1 MARGNP
7 AAAEK
12 LIDAARNLKD
22 GGRDNVG
29 PMLWKALALFRRGQI
44 AEALQWYK
52 RALRTHPKAPACVR
66 LGIGACQ
73 LKLGDY
79 SAARAAFQRV
89 VDLEGENPD
98 ALLGLALAELDAA
111 SPFPPELLH
120 ADDDDADADEQG
132 TVSERLEAAGD
143 AYAASVDRGLKLLE
157 RAFNA
162 DPANAA
168 TTAALARHYLFAGD
182 GGSVEALTE
191 SLVSGTA
198 GGATPRLR
206 AEAAFARGRV
216 HHDKGD
222 LARAQALYATA
233 SQLDD
238 SFAAPALGLAQVAL
252 ARGDPKSAMTYAER
266 AYAAFPNSVPV
277 TRIYGHLRRAAD
289 AAASLSGG
297 GGLVSAGSRGAG
309 AGRDAETAAVLKK
322 AVDADPSDTEAR
334 LEYGDALL
342 GAGDY
347 AGALAAYETA
357 AKLAR
362 RDGKGGKTGGAPP
375 AALLNN
381 CAVLRAM
388 TSAGDADGLKKARE
402 TFLEALETAAAE
414 DGVDGASGEALDAPE
429 ARKKTPAGALPVAFN
444 LARLAE
450 DGGDTADADA
460 RYSDLLAAAP
470 DMTECLLRRAAT
482 RASRGDFAAAMELAK
497 RALETRPDDVDAMA
511 CVGHLLMREG
521 KWAEAQAQFKA
532 LRETP
537 KKLSAQAAALA
548 AAAGKDPNAVTHQHD
563 EYAMVSLANAAYYRA
578 VKTQNS
584 SKFKSGDQASR
595 QMEKE
600 HLEHAQTMYT
610 KALQKSGSNLFAA
623 NGLGILLADKG
634 KIDEAKTTFQLIAE
648 GITAAAE
655 ATGGD
660 RDRLATSPDISINQ
674 GHIQMAKGNFVA
686 AARHYEQAQS
696 QFYHNMNDRVM
707 LFQARNFYEAGDI
720 QAAKETLRRAMHVAP
735 WDHRLRQ
742 NLAYMYQESGNRMFI
757 KLSQKM
763 KSKSKGDKGKSVN
776 VEESGRL
783 EQVLTAVSDFT
794 TARNLFVQLQNAF
807 AKAKAAGPEEVHKL
821 ELLGIERRKLEIHV
835 QFCEQQIGYSDA
847 YRKEA
852 EREEKA
858 LQERREK
865 QAEAR
870 RLAEEERAAE
880 AAAKAAKEA
889 LQRSAEE
896 AAAAAAAEKFKQS
909 QAEYLKRAA
918 GERDI
923 EEAAEGARGKKGKA
937 SKNVDRYDDDDDD
950 EVLPEENLKPQ
961 TEEQKA
967 ALKAS
972 GLFSDSE
979 DEEEPEAEDT
989 DNDADDDDAN
999 VKAAADDG
1007 DEEMEEEKE
1016 DEEAPSGRRG
1026 RKKPAAKQE
1035 KDDKAKKAMDALA
1048 AKSRKKRGLDAETP
1062 AEEKETV
1069 AEEEA
1074 AEEGGGKRRRK
1085 ALIDDEEE
1093 DE

>member
-1 MARGNP
+1 
-7 AAAEK
+7 
-12 LIDAARNLKD
+12 
-22 GGRDNVG
+22 
-29 PMLWKALALFRRGQI
+29 
-44 AEALQWYK
+44 
-52 RALRTHPKAPACVR
+52 
-66 LGIGACQ
+66 
-73 LKLGDY
+73 
-79 SAARAAFQRV
+79 
-89 VDLEGENPD
+89 
-98 ALLGLALAELDAA
+98 
-111 SPFPPELLH
+111 
-120 ADDDDADADEQG
+120 
-132 TVSERLEAAGD
+132 
-143 AYAASVDRGLKLLE
+143 
-157 RAFNA
+157 
-162 DPANAA
+162 
-168 TTAALARHYLFAGD
+168 
-182 GGSVEALTE
+182 
-191 SLVSGTA
+191 
-198 GGATPRLR
+198 
-206 AEAAFARGRV
+206 
-216 HHDKGD
+216 
-222 LARAQALYATA
+222 
-233 SQLDD
+233 
-238 SFAAPALGLAQVAL
+238 
-252 ARGDPKSAMTYAER
+252 
-266 AYAAFPNSVPV
+266 
-277 TRIYGHLRRAAD
+277 
-289 AAASLSGG
+289 
-297 GGLVSAGSRGAG
+297 
-309 AGRDAETAAVLKK
+309 
-322 AVDADPSDTEAR
+322 
-334 LEYGDALL
+334 
-342 GAGDY
+342 
-347 AGALAAYETA
+347 
-357 AKLAR
+357 
-362 RDGKGGKTGGAPP
+362 
-375 AALLNN
+375 
-381 CAVLRAM
+381 M

-497 RALETRPDDVDAMA
+497 RALETRPDDIDAMA

-634 KIDEAKTTFQLIAE
+634 KIDEAKTTFQLVAE

-674 GHIQMAKGNFVA
+674 GHIQMAKGNFIA

-735 WDHRLRQ
+735 WDYRLRQ
-742 NLAYMYQESGNRMFI
+742 NLAYMYQESGNRTFI

-923 EEAAEGARGKKGKA
+923 EEAADGARGKKGKA

-1085 ALIDDEEE
+1085 ALIDDDEE